1 MIRYL
6 SRTEVAA
13 HIGVS
18 DGTLGKYK
26 LPKPDA
32 YIGAVRGWKPATI
45 QAWQDSRPGKGWRK
59 GKGATP

>member
-6 SRTEVAA
+6 SRTEIAR

-18 DGTLGKYK
+18 PDTLGRYK

-32 YIGAVRGWKPATI
+32 MVGTVRGWKPATI
-45 QAWQDSRPGKGWRK
+45 QKWQDARPGKGWRK
-59 GKGATP
+59 KERPS